1 MTRSELVQNLCTR
14 NSSLSSSQVEECVSV
29 IFDEITQAL
38 ASGNRVELRG
48 FGVFSV
54 KKRDSRI
61 GRNPRTG
68 QAVKVDAK
76 SIPFFKTGKNLRE
89 RLNLSE

>member
-1 MTRSELVQNLCTR
+1 MTRSELIQNVLVQNPTLT
-14 NSSLSSSQVEECVSV
+14 LVQVEDCVA
-29 IFDEITQAL
+29 IILDEITQAL
-38 ASGNRVELRG
+38 ALGNRVELRG

-54 KKRDSRI
+54 KKRSSRV

-68 QAVKVDAK
+68 QSVKVEAK